1 MAAQMMTIQLTSHTY
16 DRCWDEIQNEYLEA
30 IDRRDEW
37 KVALDK
43 LNRLHGKRAIL
54 MPEFREAVRN
64 YNALRGVVKTLKW
77 VLDSNAEHP
86 LD

>member
-1 MAAQMMTIQLTSHTY
+1 MMTIQKPVTRHTY
-16 DRCWDEIQNEYLEA
+16 DRSWDEIQNEYLQA
-30 IDRRDEW
+30 IDRRDDW
-37 KVALDK
+37 KLALEK
-43 LNRLHGKRAIL
+43 LNSLYGKKAIL
-54 MPEFREAVRN
+54 MPEFRDAVRN